1 MAKNLEIAYLL
12 DFYGDMLTEKQRN
25 AIDLYYNDDLSL
37 AEIAQAADISRQGVR
52 DNIKR
57 AEQILTELEEKLG
70 LAKRFSDMK
79 QGFAEIIRA
88 ADSIEK
94 ISENLPQEYKA
105 NIKNYTKIIKAA
117 SERLSGEL
125 KDGDAF
131 WRSRDYLISWAQLL
145 KSLKIK
151 VS

>member
-1 MAKNLEIAYLL
+1 
-12 DFYGDMLTEKQRN
+12 MLTEKQRN

-105 NIKNYTKIIKAA
+105 NIKNYTKIIPIKINRIPP
-117 SERLSGEL
+117 SINPVMPNSIPKSFSSFLSNFL
-125 KDGDAF
+125 SK
-131 WRSRDYLISWAQLL
+131 
-145 KSLKIK
+145 KSTILTIFI
-151 VS
+151 V

>member
-70 LAKRFSDMK
+70 LAKRFSD
-79 QGFAEIIRA
+79 
-88 ADSIEK
+88 SIEK

-117 SERLSGEL
+117 SERLSGE
-125 KDGDAF
+125 
-131 WRSRDYLISWAQLL
+131 
-145 KSLKIK
+145 
-151 VS
+151 

>member
-88 ADSIEK
+88 ANNIEK
-94 ISENLPQEYKA
+94 ISENLPQEHKT
-105 NIKNYTKIIKAA
+105 NIKKYTEIIKAT
-117 SERLSGEL
+117 SERLSGEG

-131 WRSRDYLISWAQLL
+131 WRSRDYRISWVQLS

>member
-25 AIDLYYNDDLSL
+25 AIDFYYNDDLSL

-94 ISENLPQEYKA
+94 IGENLPQEYKA

-117 SERLSGEL
+117 SERLSGE
-125 KDGDAF
+125 
-131 WRSRDYLISWAQLL
+131 
-145 KSLKIK
+145 
-151 VS
+151 

>member
-37 AEIAQAADISRQGVR
+37 AEIAEAADISRQGVR

-79 QGFAEIIRA
+79 QGFEEIIKA
-88 ADSIEK
+88 AESIEE
-94 ISENLPQEYKA
+94 ISDKFPLEHRN
-105 NIKNYTKIIKAA
+105 NIKNYTEIIKAT
-117 SERLSGEL
+117 SEKLSGE
-125 KDGDAF
+125 
-131 WRSRDYLISWAQLL
+131 
-145 KSLKIK
+145 
-151 VS
+151 

>member
-37 AEIAQAADISRQGVR
+37 AEIAEASDISRQGVR

-79 QGFAEIIRA
+79 QGFEEIIKA
-88 ADSIEK
+88 AESIEE
-94 ISENLPQEYKA
+94 ISDKFPLEHRN
-105 NIKNYTKIIKAA
+105 NIKNYTEIIKAT
-117 SERLSGEL
+117 SEKLSGE
-125 KDGDAF
+125 
-131 WRSRDYLISWAQLL
+131 
-145 KSLKIK
+145 
-151 VS
+151 

>member
-1 MAKNLEIAYLL
+1 MMTYLL
-12 DFYGDMLTEKQRN
+12 QK
-25 AIDLYYNDDLSL
+25 SL
-37 AEIAQAADISRQGVR
+37 RQQIFHDKAFVII
-52 DNIKR
+52 IKR

-117 SERLSGEL
+117 SERLSGE
-125 KDGDAF
+125 
-131 WRSRDYLISWAQLL
+131 
-145 KSLKIK
+145 
-151 VS
+151 

>member
-37 AEIAQAADISRQGVR
+37 AEIAEASDISRQGVR

-57 AEQILTELEEKLG
+57 AEQILTELENKLG

-79 QGFAEIIRA
+79 QSFEDIIQAAEG
-88 ADSIEK
+88 IEK
-94 ISENLPQEYKA
+94 LSDTLSQEQK
-105 NIKNYTKIIKAA
+105 NDIKKYTKIIKTTA
-117 SERLSGEL
+117 ERLSGE
-125 KDGDAF
+125 
-131 WRSRDYLISWAQLL
+131 
-145 KSLKIK
+145 
-151 VS
+151 

>member
-79 QGFAEIIRA
+79 QGFAEM
-88 ADSIEK
+88 

-117 SERLSGEL
+117 SERLSGE
-125 KDGDAF
+125 
-131 WRSRDYLISWAQLL
+131 
-145 KSLKIK
+145 
-151 VS
+151 

>member
-70 LAKRFSDMK
+70 LAKRFTEMK
-79 QGFAEIIRA
+79 KGVDEIVEC
-88 ADSIEK
+88 ADK
-94 ISENLPQEYKA
+94 INEYNLNHTLSMEVNDNVA
-105 NIKNYTKIIKAA
+105 RIKTLA
-117 SERLSGEL
+117 SFL
-125 KDGDAF
+125 KEG
-131 WRSRDYLISWAQLL
+131 
-145 KSLKIK
+145 
-151 VS
+151 